1 MPKWL
6 AIKGRNK
13 ALSNGAFF
21 KPDIGPVI
29 NGYDQTL
36 KTYDDLQEQK
46 KKLKASLDE
55 VLKVSTDY
63 GVKIG
68 AHQDALEKIATKDQE
83 SIHKANVE
91 LRKYAADADADVA
104 VITTSLSDFAAAG
117 DDLTNMRKTLWERIT
132 TIAQQKVTAVKKAR
146 DDFKSKGDAITNG
159 LKKIETDATK
169 FESQIRQIVMNYAK
183 AAVQMDHD
191 DVESDVRTL
200 LDNL

>member
-1 MPKWL
+1 MFP
-6 AIKGRNK
+6 
-13 ALSNGAFF
+13 
-21 KPDIGPVI
+21 PEP
-29 NGYDQTL
+29 L
-36 KTYDDLQEQK
+36 KTYDDLQGQK

-63 GVKIG
+63 GTKIG
-68 AHQDALEKIATKDQE
+68 AHQDALEKIAAKDQE

-91 LRKYAADADADVA
+91 LRKYAADEDADVTN
-104 VITTSLSDFAAAG
+104 ITTSLSDFAAAG

-159 LKKIETDATK
+159 LKKIETDAAK
-169 FESQIRQIVMNYAK
+169 FEGQIRQIVMNYAK